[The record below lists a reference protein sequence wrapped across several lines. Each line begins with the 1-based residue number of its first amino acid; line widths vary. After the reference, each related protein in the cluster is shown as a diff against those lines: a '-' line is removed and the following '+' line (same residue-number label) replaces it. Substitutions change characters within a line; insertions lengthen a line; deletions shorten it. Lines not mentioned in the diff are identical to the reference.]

1 MAIQEGYLSTS
12 LRWALFKADWPE
24 GEIKFH
30 EADAQSLNIPSS
42 FSKTSD
48 EKFCVAEITR
58 FPSDPIVITAYKS
71 QSDAGKIKDSDAWH
85 VLCSKAMGRALKK
98 AGYPDTIDD
107 LRTMTK
113 YINAGKEEKP
123 VVVNA
128 ISSGSANNSVT
139 YKTTVAGQQVTTP
152 VVAMESKERPSKPT
166 TDWASDI
173 EREEAHRNFKIRSND
188 LNEEEK
194 EELRSEHAK
203 LNNRQWPMSRGEL
216 NTLVVLLEG
225 MHAAREGFE
234 EEVHDAEED
243 EADLF
248 NTDGLKSLFE
258 MLDEEVRLEVIA
270 AFGEPDKWADKI
282 PEHEYTQMVDMFTVN
297 SAE

>member
-30 EADAQSLNIPSS
+30 EADAQVLNIPSS
-42 FSKTSD
+42 FSKTAD

-58 FPSDPIVITAYKS
+58 FPNDPIMITAYKS

-113 YINAGKEEKP
+113 YINAGKDEKP
-123 VVVNA
+123 TVANVVTT
-128 ISSGSANNSVT
+128 STTANNQVSH
-139 YKTTVAGQQVTTP
+139 KTTIAGNQVSAP
-152 VVAMESKERPSKPT
+152 VVAMESKERPVKPS
-166 TDWASDI
+166 TDWSTDI
-173 EREEAHRNFKIRSND
+173 ERDEAHRNFKIRSND
-188 LNEEEK
+188 LNEQEK
-194 EELRSEHAK
+194 EELRSEHLK

-216 NTLVVLLEG
+216 NTLVILLEG

-248 NTDGLKSLFE
+248 NTDGLKALFE
-258 MLDEEVRLEVIA
+258 MLDEEIRLEVIA

-282 PEHEYTQMVDMFTVN
+282 PEREYTQMVDMFTA
-297 SAE
+297 SQD